1 MTKQSSPKAPPAP
14 AAAPELSRKHHRLR
28 EEQKR
33 KQRILIALVGVVL
46 GLVLIILAAGLINE
60 YVIKP
65 RRPIAT
71 VSGEALGTAA
81 FERRLRFAQD
91 NLINQ
96 INQYVQFGQQFAS
109 QGGSNPFQQ
118 AIQGLYDQL
127 SSPET
132 LSLNVLDDMI
142 ETALVKQLAA
152 KQGVTVT
159 DDEVQQEI
167 EKDFGYAR
175 IPTPTPAPDPAI
187 TDTVP
192 GPTPVTLD
200 AYQKNYGDTIKGLAD
215 RNSLTEAE
223 FRDLYVSRLLR
234 QKLEEVAPLDVKETE
249 EQDQARHILIS
260 FPEATDGKTQEQIE
274 AETLDKIKA
283 IRERIVKGEAF
294 ADVAKEVS
302 EDTGSKEKGG
312 DLGWFGKGRMVAEFE
327 NAAYSQTPGVLGDP
341 IKTQYGYHLILV
353 EEKDPAR
360 QVDETELKQRRD
372 TAFADWLKTQQDAA
386 TIQRNWSASAVP
398 AMPTDVR
405 DVLASLSG
413 VLFQPTPAA
422 ATTPGATAAP
432 GGTAA
437 PASTLAPAST
447 SGRK

>member
-1 MTKQSSPKAPPAP
+1 MTKQSSRKAPPAP
-14 AAAPELSRKHHRLR
+14 AATPEVSRKHHRLR
-28 EEQKR
+28 EEQQR
-33 KQRILIALVGVVL
+33 KQRILIAIVGVVL
-46 GLVLIILAAGLINE
+46 GLVLIILAAGLVNE
-60 YVIKP
+60 YVVKP

-71 VSGEALGTAA
+71 VNGEVLGTSA
-81 FERRLRFAQD
+81 FQRRLRFAQD
-91 NLINQ
+91 NLISQ
-96 INQYVQFGQQFAS
+96 INQYVEFGQQFAS
-109 QGGSNPFQQ
+109 QGGENPFMQ

-127 SSPET
+127 SAPET

-152 KQGVTVT
+152 NQGVTVT

-175 IPTPTPAPDPAI
+175 NPTPTPTPDPAI
-187 TDTVP
+187 TGTVP
-192 GPTPVTLD
+192 GPTPVSLD

-215 RNSLTEAE
+215 RNSLNEAE

-234 QKLEEVAPLDVKETE
+234 QKLQEVAPLDVQDTE
-249 EQDQARHILIS
+249 KQIKARHILIN
-260 FPEATDGKTQEQIE
+260 FPEVTEGTTQEQVD
-274 AETLDKIKA
+274 AETLEKIKA

-294 ADVAKEVS
+294 VDVAKEVS
-302 EDTGSKEKGG
+302 DDTGSKESGG

-327 NAAYSQTPGVLGDP
+327 NAAFSQTPGVLGDP
-341 IKTQYGYHLILV
+341 VKTQYGYHLILV

-360 QVDETELKQRRD
+360 KVDETELTQRRD
-372 TAFADWLKTQQDAA
+372 TAFTTWLTTQKDAA

-398 AMPTDVR
+398 AMPSDVR
-405 DVLASLSG
+405 DVLASLTG

-422 ATTPGATAAP
+422 ATTPAAP
-432 GGTAA
+432 GGTPV

-447 SGRK
+447 PAAQ